1 MTGEE
6 AGRRRG
12 REAADPDTVGSG
24 SGVPADPESAAQEL
38 CLRLLTARPRSR
50 SELADA
56 LHRKGVSADVAD
68 RVLTRLGEVGL
79 VDDEAYAAM
88 VVQSGQRNRSLGR
101 RALSAQL
108 RRKGIAERTANEA
121 VVAADSEDEENAARR
136 LVKRKLRTMS
146 GLDDTT
152 RIGRLMGMLARRGY
166 SEALAYRVV
175 REVLREHGMPVEL
188 PDPEHVT

>member
-1 MTGEE
+1 M
-6 AGRRRG
+6 
-12 REAADPDTVGSG
+12 
-24 SGVPADPESAAQEL
+24 
-38 CLRLLTARPRSR
+38 
-50 SELADA
+50 
-56 LHRKGVSADVAD
+56 AD